1 MSDDSESK
9 ATEAAEKAY
18 ATAASDIKAA
28 EPAKPV
34 TVETKAETPA
44 VAPAVAVAKT
54 EAKPTP
60 VAPAPVKQAAPAPVK
75 QAVAASKPASKPAA
89 PKVAAAK
96 VAAPVPAKPAAAKSV
111 AKAPAKK
118 TAPAKPVA
126 KKAAPVR
133 KAKPAK
139 PAAKPIAPVLTI
151 PQLKERIMAT
161 ASKKN
166 DFSKVIDSTVSTVKA
181 KTKAAYGKGTAL
193 AGEVGS
199 LSKGNIEAVI
209 ESGKILATGMKDI
222 GADYVAETKS
232 AYETATGDFRKL
244 AAIKSPTEL
253 FQLQGELIRRNF
265 DTAVAFGSK
274 ETEKLVKLTNDAF
287 APISTRVS
295 LMVEKVSKS
304 A

>member
-9 ATEAAEKAY
+9 ANEAAEKAY
-18 ATAASDIKAA
+18 AAAASSTKAA
-28 EPAKPV
+28 EPATPV
-34 TVETKAETPA
+34 TAKAPVETPA
-44 VAPAVAVAKT
+44 VAAARTDAQPAPAVPAEK
-54 EAKPTP
+54 
-60 VAPAPVKQAAPAPVK
+60 PAPVKAAAIRKPAGKPALSKVVAPA
-75 QAVAASKPASKPAA
+75 
-89 PKVAAAK
+89 
-96 VAAPVPAKPAAAKSV
+96 PAKPAAAKPV

-118 TAPAKPVA
+118 TVPAKPVA

-139 PAAKPIAPVLTI
+139 PAATPVAPVLTI

-161 ASKKN
+161 ASKKT
-166 DFSKVIDSTVSTVKA
+166 DFSKVIDTAVSTVKTKA
-181 KTKAAYGKGTAL
+181 KAAYDKGTAV

-199 LSKGNIEAVI
+199 LSKGNIEAVV
-209 ESGKILATGMKDI
+209 ESSKILAAGMKDI

-232 AYETATGDFRKL
+232 AYETVTGDFKKF

-265 DTAVAFGSK
+265 DSAVAFGSK

-295 LMVEKVSKS
+295 LIVDKVSK
-304 A
+304 AA